1 MRINCRETVIP
12 PAAGE
17 LSLSTLDDACR
28 NIFQLT
34 KRGDRFYGYRKR
46 GAQGGSA
53 MYDFLLT
60 SEERALRDEV
70 RTFVREEIT
79 SDFLRKMD
87 NDEIIYPREFVEKL
101 AKHNLRGIRFPKKY
115 GGRGMSWVA
124 DVAATEEIGCLGMA
138 LGCAFVM
145 PSIVGEALDKF
156 GTEEQKEKYLK
167 PYIEGKLV
175 AAEAL
180 TEPRGGSDFFGATTK
195 AVLEGDYFILN
206 GQKRFVVGAEG
217 SDFFLVYCKTNFDP
231 DAHKYGK
238 ISLLIVDDGPGVE
251 TEYHYGLLGCKG
263 GGTGR
268 LVFRDVKV
276 PKENLIGE
284 LHGGALCFN
293 QMMIPER
300 MTSASGCLGVW
311 GALDLAVRYSN
322 RRAAFGKLIRK
333 FQAVNFMVADSI
345 TQLDAARGLTYMAAR
360 AVDENYPNMR
370 RIVSEAK
377 RFATEASWNI
387 VNNAMQVMG
396 GIGYTDV
403 YPIERALRD
412 LRLAL
417 IWTGTSEIMNL
428 MIQHEYYD
436 EVLNQPYD
444 RRKMEQDAMNPDE
457 SERCFNDDDMWA
469 VHEGESVR

>member
-1 MRINCRETVIP
+1 
-12 PAAGE
+12 
-17 LSLSTLDDACR
+17 
-28 NIFQLT
+28 
-34 KRGDRFYGYRKR
+34 
-46 GAQGGSA
+46 

-60 SEERALRDEV
+60 AEERALRDEV
-70 RTFVREEIT
+70 RQFVREEVT
-79 SDFLRKMD
+79 PDFLRAMD
-87 NDEIIYPREFVEKL
+87 KDEIIYPREFVEKL
-101 AKHNLRGIRFPKKY
+101 AKHNLRGIRFPKQW

-124 DVAATEEIGCLGMA
+124 DVAATEEIGCLGIA

-145 PSIVGEALDKF
+145 PSIVGEALNKF
-156 GTEEQKEKYLK
+156 GTDAQKEKYLR

-195 AVLEGDYFILN
+195 AELKGDHFVLN
-206 GQKRFVVGAEG
+206 GQKRFVVGADG
-217 SDFFLVYCKTNFDP
+217 ADFFLVYCKTNFDP

-238 ISLLIVDDGPGVE
+238 ISLLIVEKGPGVE

-276 PKENLIGE
+276 PKENILGE

-300 MTSASGCLGVW
+300 LTSAAGCLGAW
-311 GALDLAVRYSN
+311 GALDVAVRYSN
-322 RRAAFGKLIRK
+322 KRAAFGKLIRK

-360 AVDENYPNMR
+360 AVDDNYANVR

-377 RFATEASWNI
+377 KFATKASWDV
-387 VNNAMQVMG
+387 VNNAMQIMG

-412 LRLAL
+412 MRLCL
-417 IWTGTSEIMNL
+417 IWTGTSEIMSL
-428 MIQHEYYD
+428 LIQHEYYD
-436 EVLNQPYD
+436 EVLNQPYN
-444 RRKMEQDAMNPDE
+444 RREMERDAMNPDE
-457 SERCFNDDDMWA
+457 SERCFTDEDMWQ
-469 VHEGESVR
+469 VHDKVTD